1 MPDAQIIGR
10 PRLAEAG
17 TFVPKRA
24 CYSPDL
30 GMAPSIFSRRNEQG
44 GRGKGDV
51 LDRAPLLALLEPD
64 LRQRVR
70 KRLNRHRIGPGK
82 PIYRVGDP
90 SDELFVIESGRVRVF
105 VGERAGQERV
115 LHFVGPGEIIG
126 ESAFMA
132 ETPYVTTAVAV
143 DNVTVWA
150 LPRADFDALLG
161 KHQGVLRYLG
171 SVAAERQAQA
181 NARLAA
187 ETAPDELRA
196 ARGYVTAVY
205 SPRGG
210 AGVTTIAV
218 TLAIALAER
227 HPDDT
232 VLLDLD
238 VLFGHALAN
247 LWLEPKG
254 VLAQI
259 SPATMR
265 SLDRGG
271 LDHYLL
277 PHSSSLRIFPAATRP
292 EEGQTITGEHIRA
305 AVPILKRNFGHV
317 VLDLPHGFNE
327 VTLAGLELAD
337 RVLLVATP
345 EQVTLQDVLEC
356 RRIFSDVLFVPPDHV
371 SYVLNHPQPYS
382 GLALSE
388 FSAATETPWSEIAH
402 GGEAPSTAALRGESL
417 LGTRPNN
424 VVARAAGELAE
435 QVAAEAR
442 EQTALSGRPG

>member
-1 MPDAQIIGR
+1 
-10 PRLAEAG
+10 
-17 TFVPKRA
+17 
-24 CYSPDL
+24 
-30 GMAPSIFSRRNEQG
+30 MAPSIFSRRDDQG

-70 KRLNRHRIGPGK
+70 KRLNRRRIGSGK
-82 PIYRVGDP
+82 PIYRSGDP
-90 SDELFVIESGRVRVF
+90 SAELFVIESGRVRVF

-115 LHFVGPGEIIG
+115 LHFVGQGEIIG

-132 ETPYVTTAVAV
+132 ETPHMTSAVAV
-143 DNVTVWA
+143 DNVSVWA
-150 LPRADFDALLG
+150 LARADFDSLLG
-161 KHQGVLRYLG
+161 HHDGVLRYLG

-187 ETAPDELRA
+187 PL
-196 ARGYVTAVY
+196 AVN
-205 SPRGG
+205 
-210 AGVTTIAV
+210 
-218 TLAIALAER
+218 LAIALAEHR
-227 HPDDT
+227 PDDT

-238 VLFGHALAN
+238 VLFGHTLAN

-259 SPATMR
+259 SPVTMR

-305 AVPILKRNFGHV
+305 AVPTLKRNFGHV

-337 RVLLVATP
+337 RILLVATP

-356 RRIFSDVLFVPPDHV
+356 RRIFSDVLFVPPSHV

-424 VVARAAGELAE
+424 AVARAAAELAE
-435 QVAAEAR
+435 RIAAEAR